1 MGSSKPT
8 KYGSRHYCCMVYV
21 HMHGSA
27 EWHVRDGGVL
37 LHGLPTSAD
46 WHRLFIT

>member
-1 MGSSKPT
+1 
-8 KYGSRHYCCMVYV
+8 MVHA

-27 EWHVRDGGVL
+27 EWRMRDGGVL
-37 LHGLPTSAD
+37 LHALHTSAD